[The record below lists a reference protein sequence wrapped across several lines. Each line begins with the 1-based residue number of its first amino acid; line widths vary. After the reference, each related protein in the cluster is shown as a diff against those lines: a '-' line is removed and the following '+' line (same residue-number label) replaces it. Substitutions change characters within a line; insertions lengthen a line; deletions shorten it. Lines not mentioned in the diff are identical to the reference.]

1 MKKVSIIIPV
11 YNVEPYVARCID
23 SVVNQTYNNLQI
35 IVVNDGSID
44 NSLQILNT
52 YNDDRLQIIT
62 KENGGLS
69 SARNEGLK
77 YVVGDY
83 ILFIDSDDWIHLN
96 MINVMIKEAIKTD
109 ADIVSIY
116 EKRVMSDDVI
126 EEDMQIANV
135 SSYQGKDCLSQLL
148 LNRIPNYA
156 WGKLYRSEL
165 FTKSKVT
172 FPVGQNY

>member
-96 MINVMIKEAIKTD
+96 MINVMIKRQ
-109 ADIVSIY
+109 S
-116 EKRVMSDDVI
+116 RLM
-126 EEDMQIANV
+126 
-135 SSYQGKDCLSQLL
+135 
-148 LNRIPNYA
+148 RI
-156 WGKLYRSEL
+156 
-165 FTKSKVT
+165 
-172 FPVGQNY
+172 

>member
-148 LNRIPNYA
+148 LNNV
-156 WGKLYRSEL
+156 S
-165 FTKSKVT
+165 SK
-172 FPVGQNY
+172 

>member
-1 MKKVSIIIPV
+1 M
-11 YNVEPYVARCID
+11 
-23 SVVNQTYNNLQI
+23 
-35 IVVNDGSID
+35 
-44 NSLQILNT
+44 
-52 YNDDRLQIIT
+52 QIIT

-156 WGKLYRSEL
+156 WGEII
-165 FTKSKVT
+165 
-172 FPVGQNY
+172 

>member
-1 MKKVSIIIPV
+1 M
-11 YNVEPYVARCID
+11 
-23 SVVNQTYNNLQI
+23 
-35 IVVNDGSID
+35 
-44 NSLQILNT
+44 
-52 YNDDRLQIIT
+52 QIIT

-116 EKRVMSDDVI
+116 E
-126 EEDMQIANV
+126 NV
-135 SSYQGKDCLSQLL
+135 L
-148 LNRIPNYA
+148 
-156 WGKLYRSEL
+156 
-165 FTKSKVT
+165 
-172 FPVGQNY
+172 

>member
-1 MKKVSIIIPV
+1 V
-11 YNVEPYVARCID
+11 
-23 SVVNQTYNNLQI
+23 QTYNNLQI

-96 MINVMIKEAIKTD
+96 MINVM
-109 ADIVSIY
+109 
-116 EKRVMSDDVI
+116 
-126 EEDMQIANV
+126 
-135 SSYQGKDCLSQLL
+135 
-148 LNRIPNYA
+148 
-156 WGKLYRSEL
+156 
-165 FTKSKVT
+165 
-172 FPVGQNY
+172 

>member
-135 SSYQGKDCLSQLL
+135 SRYLG
-148 LNRIPNYA
+148 
-156 WGKLYRSEL
+156 
-165 FTKSKVT
+165 
-172 FPVGQNY
+172 

>member
-148 LNRIPNYA
+148 LNRIPNYV
-156 WGKLYRSEL
+156 WGKLYRS
-165 FTKSKVT
+165 
-172 FPVGQNY
+172 